1 MKINKLLA
9 CLLFVGLNVAFAD
22 TTINFDTIFT
32 ADANDVSVSFLAALF
47 GNVGTVLVGG
57 SNQIVSQMFMVFN
70 TGIIAFVSALV
81 FYTLTMSVINTAQD
95 GNAMG
100 QKVSTWIVLRIVAGM
115 SMLIPQYS
123 GYSLI
128 QIMVMWS
135 VVQGVGF
142 ADNIWTTALETM
154 KDYGGSVAVPSQNQY
169 DMYGNIATIATGD
182 SNVVPIGEKNEPSSA
197 ASIFAAAVCTKAKY
211 NQAVADGGNPSI
223 ANYGYFQ
230 TSAYVEGSSP
240 ETWCF
245 GYSPDGNAATCDHSC
260 GEFTINSGA
269 FYAQALADMVLV
281 TAPAAISWYDSAVSA
296 CEGDSTKCE
305 LGDNNGDA
313 SFTVGCGNLNSEN
326 QPEYSQDSVCVAAN
340 ILNSGA
346 STYYST
352 SLADRIGVKDSAGHA
367 VDIDAETSWVDT
379 AESNGW
385 AMAGAHY
392 MDLSGGGNTT
402 NAYTYSGLDQPNTSE
417 EITNYVSQGDWSK
430 NYSNSAWYE
439 IYEFMMLTTSQ
450 PKGALAQYMIS
461 SNAWSSYMK
470 DQAITLATDMGCHNT
485 TYKES
490 SGLFNFSLIKYKR
503 LGCSGAGS
511 SNASAITYDK
521 FTAYMLQSL
530 ISGYKP
536 AKSSSKKSM
545 WGMMHS
551 HDFHAGSSDANPFGS
566 LGSGKSMMFPKTKE
580 GNFTT
585 FPLYVWS
592 LLTKNL
598 STLAGINLYKS
609 DSASKIYAKNMT
621 AIPNITQG
629 CLKVASV
636 CSAHNP
642 DKDYTG
648 CLDAAIQYGCVDTN
662 NIGLLGGV
670 RAANKQELVDPL
682 YSMSVVGQTFIKY
695 STAYWSKTI
704 KAVYDK
710 TIALA
715 GAYTGVGIATAVGM
729 SGAAFGMVMA
739 TQVDVSGFAA
749 ILTGAAMATYQL
761 LFQIDKV
768 VMEAYLPLGS
778 AVALVFFLLGVVLGV
793 YLPFI
798 PFLLF
803 LFGLINWLISV
814 IEAMV
819 AAPLVAMGVTHP
831 EGHDLLGKAEQSV
844 MLLLGVFI
852 RPAAMIIGFI
862 IAITL
867 VYLMMQFLN
876 YGFVYTANPLLQA
889 AAVDSAA
896 SFNMIA
902 IVGILLV
909 YAYVAIEVINQCFGM
924 IFQVPDKIMRW
935 IGGPQE
941 QSNVSQMMQSVKGGV
956 QSGAQGGGSAAS
968 GQASRGA
975 QVSAGS
981 TGFQKMGDSKESSNS
996 QSEGGKES

>member
-1 MKINKLLA
+1 M
-9 CLLFVGLNVAFAD
+9 LFVGLNVALAD

-47 GNVGTVLVGG
+47 GNVGTVLAGG

-154 KDYGGSVAVPSQNQY
+154 KDYGGAVAIPAQNQKS
-169 DMYGNIATIATGD
+169 MYGNIATMATGD
-182 SNVVPIGEKNEPSSA
+182 SDVVPIEEKVEVSA

-211 NQAVADGGNPSI
+211 NKAVTDGDNPST
-223 ANYGYFQ
+223 ASYGYFQ
-230 TSAYVEGSSP
+230 TSAYVENSTP

-245 GYSPDGNAATCDHSC
+245 GYSSDGNAATCDHSC

-269 FYAQALADMVLV
+269 FYAQALGDMILV
-281 TAPAAISWYDSAVSA
+281 TAPAAISFYDSAVSA
-296 CEGDSTKCE
+296 CEGDSNKCG

-313 SFTVGCGNLNSEN
+313 SFAVGCGQSG
-326 QPEYSQDSVCVAAN
+326 YSQDSVCVAAN

-352 SLADRIGVKDSAGHA
+352 SLADRIGVKDSAGNA
-367 VDIDAETSWVDT
+367 IDIDTSWVDT

-385 AMAGAHY
+385 AMAGSHY

-402 NAYTYSGLDQPNTSE
+402 NSYSYSPLETPTTSE
-417 EITNYVSQGDWSK
+417 EITNYATTEYWDVSAY
-430 NYSNSAWYE
+430 NTIAWYKVYRN
-439 IYEFMMLTTSQ
+439 IMLSSSSNTSQ
-450 PKGALAQYMIS
+450 AKAALAQYMIS
-461 SNAWSSYMK
+461 SNAWSSYMQ
-470 DQAITLATDMGCHNT
+470 DQAIDLTTDMDCHNST
-485 TYKES
+485 SKGSKT
-490 SGLFNFSLIKYKR
+490 LLNFSFTKYKR
-503 LGCSGAGS
+503 LGCSNAGS

-536 AKSSSKKSM
+536 ARSSTKKSW
-545 WGMMHS
+545 WGAS
-551 HDFHAGSSDANPFGS
+551 HHHRFHAGSSDANPFGT

-609 DSASKIYAKNMT
+609 DSAGKLYAKNMT
-621 AIPNITQG
+621 AIPNITKG

-636 CSAHNP
+636 CSSHNS

-648 CLDAAIQYGCVDTN
+648 CLDAAIQYGCVDSN

-682 YSMSVVGQTFIKY
+682 YSMSVVGQSFIKY
-695 STAYWSKTI
+695 STAYWGKTI
-704 KAVYDK
+704 EAVYDK

-778 AVALVFFLLGVVLGV
+778 AVALIFFLLGVVLGV

-831 EGHDLLGKAEQSV
+831 EGHDLLGKAEQSI

-852 RPAAMIIGFI
+852 RPAAMVIGFI

-876 YGFVYTANPLLQA
+876 YGFVYTANPLLA
-889 AAVDSAA
+889 SAAVDSAA

-924 IFQVPDKIMRW
+924 IFQVPDKILRW

-981 TGFQKMGDSKESSNS
+981 TGFQKMGDSKESSNDAS
-996 QSEGGKES
+996 TGGKE